1 MSSKYILFRYEVNI
15 FIFSFVTRCP
25 CICDMLYTGT
35 IHFGN
40 CRHRIILS
48 TSSDSSKPST
58 TRIIFFSGIGATSK
72 YLVREHKSWIYLL
85 LKIWFHFLIRDW
97 MSSSFAGR
105 LRFILSFNWV
115 DTAFIKCDMVLV
127 SFELEI
133 KKYFA
138 NTELTSFSFALDVF
152 LEIINWEQ

>member
-1 MSSKYILFRYEVNI
+1 
-15 FIFSFVTRCP
+15 
-25 CICDMLYTGT
+25 
-35 IHFGN
+35 
-40 CRHRIILS
+40 
-48 TSSDSSKPST
+48 
-58 TRIIFFSGIGATSK
+58 
-72 YLVREHKSWIYLL
+72 
-85 LKIWFHFLIRDW
+85 

-115 DTAFIKCDMVLV
+115 DTTFIKCDMVLV

-152 LEIINWEQ
+152 FRDN